1 MGTMIQQHHLTE
13 KDYRGSKFESFS
25 APKGQREI
33 FLKGNNEL
41 LNITQPSI
49 IQNIHED
56 YLLAGTDIIETNTFG
71 ANSIAQD
78 DYTSM
83 VGSAGVKVHKVTDMG
98 TPMISLKINQ
108 ELGDGNINT
117 VNTYAGG
124 GTNFVTTTEIEETSA
139 TLGLG
144 YSFGND
150 MTSLSIGY
158 EGEANDAEYISH
170 YGSIKL
176 TSKF

>member
-1 MGTMIQQHHLTE
+1 VASDDLALT
-13 KDYRGSKFESFS
+13 
-25 APKGQREI
+25 
-33 FLKGNNEL
+33 
-41 LNITQPSI
+41 
-49 IQNIHED
+49 
-56 YLLAGTDIIETNTFG
+56 
-71 ANSIAQD
+71 IAQD
-78 DYTSM
+78 SYTSV
-83 VGSAGVKVHKVTDMG
+83 VGSAGVKVHKVTDKG
-98 TPMISLKINQ
+98 TPMISLQINQ

-117 VNTYAGG
+117 VNTYSGG
-124 GTNFVTTTEIEETSA
+124 GTNFITTTDIEETSA